1 MNVILALNVWGKVII
16 VSVVTIFLVVSII
29 NFKTKKPENYN
40 DEECEACDF
49 KNTCP
54 IVIRETKDEENS
66 K

>member
-1 MNVILALNVWGKVII
+1 MNIILAINVWSIVI
-16 VSVVTIFLVVSII
+16 VVVVVAIFLGVSIL
-29 NFKTKKPENYN
+29 NFKTKKPESYN

-54 IVIRETKDEENS
+54 IIIKEGKDEERD

>member
-1 MNVILALNVWGKVII
+1 MNVILAFNVWSII
-16 VSVVTIFLVVSII
+16 IVVSVVTIFLVVSII
-29 NFKTKKPENYN
+29 NFKTKKPEKYN

-54 IVIRETKDEENS
+54 IIIKQDKDEETS

>member
-1 MNVILALNVWGKVII
+1 MNLILALNVWSIVIV

-29 NFKTKKPENYN
+29 NFKTKKPESYN
-40 DEECEACDF
+40 DEECKACDF

>member
-1 MNVILALNVWGKVII
+1 MNIILALNVWSIVI
-16 VSVVTIFLVVSII
+16 VVGVVTIFLVVSII
-29 NFKTKKPENYN
+29 NFKTKKPESYN

-54 IVIRETKDEENS
+54 IIIKENKDEETN

>member
-1 MNVILALNVWGKVII
+1 MNIVLALNVWSIVI
-16 VSVVTIFLVVSII
+16 VVVVVALFLGVSIL
-29 NFKTKKPENYN
+29 NFKTKKPESYN

-54 IVIRETKDEENS
+54 IIIKETKDEETN